1 MANERKTD
9 YFIAELLKTAKI
21 QYQPNES
28 NIKEIDDALK
38 TASKRGTGH
47 RGFPEFVGMSG
58 VFPIV
63 IEDKADLD
71 RQALYEDE
79 EQRVLSME
87 TKAVTGYAEN
97 GALHYAQIIVE
108 KTSFK
113 KVFAFGCTGNER
125 HHKIRPIYVDENGY
139 QLMPLEEN
147 FRNFSQEH
155 IKCYFREKLRGE
167 TPQEALELEQ
177 ILKSASALHESLRN
191 YGQLRDSEKPLV
203 VSAIL
208 LALSDPVFRMDS
220 LMGDE
225 IQTDGAQIYATLSA
239 YLNRRR
245 IDEDSKRERILNQF
259 TIIKDRPILNR
270 RDDRLMDAERKHL
283 GKTPIKYFAEYL
295 KQNILKPV
303 FANSQEDVLGRFYS
317 EFIRYSGGD
326 GQSLGVV
333 LTPRHITELFCG
345 LAALNA
351 ADVVFDP
358 CCGTGSFLIAA
369 MTELQGLAEDEE
381 QKKRVREE
389 QVYGMEIR
397 EDMYT
402 VACTNMLLR
411 NTGVNH
417 LECEDFLKTPVAELR
432 KIGYTAGFMNPP
444 YSQAKGK
451 STAHLSELHFI
462 RHLLD
467 GMADDGLAVVIVPQS
482 VMIGKTGND
491 KLMKE
496 ALLKAHTLEGVI
508 TLNPNTFYRVGT
520 NPCIAVFRA
529 HAPHPAGKY
538 CKFINFED
546 DGFEVNKHVGLVE
559 TEQAKDKR
567 IHLLDC
573 WHNDKPADNSFMVK
587 TPVKASDE
595 WLHAFYYFNDALP
608 AEEDFAKTMA
618 DYLSFEFNMIAH
630 GRGYLFRPAEKEE
643 RRREGRAMEEQLQE
657 RKAAGSGGKK

>member
-1 MANERKTD
+1 MTNERKTD

-21 QYQPNES
+21 KCQPNES

-58 VFPIV
+58 DFPIV
-63 IEDKADLD
+63 IENKADLE

-87 TKAVTGYAEN
+87 TRAVIGYAEN
-97 GALHYAQIIVE
+97 GALHYAQIIVK

-113 KVFAFGCTGNER
+113 KVFAFGCTGDER
-125 HHKIRPIYVDENGY
+125 HHKIRPIYVDEDGY
-139 QLMPLEEN
+139 RLMPLEEN
-147 FRNFSQEH
+147 FRNFSQDR
-155 IKCYFREKLRGE
+155 IQCYFREKLRGE
-167 TPQEALELEQ
+167 LPQEAVELEQ
-177 ILKSASALHESLRN
+177 ILKSASVLHESLRN

-208 LALSDPVFRMDS
+208 LALSDPTFRMDC

-239 YLNRRR
+239 YLNRRQ
-245 IDEDSKRERILNQF
+245 IDEDLKRERILNQF

-270 RDDRLMDAERKHL
+270 RDDRLTDADRKHL
-283 GKTPIKYFAEYL
+283 GKTPLRYFAEYL
-295 KQNILKPV
+295 KQNILKPI

-317 EFIRYSGGD
+317 EFIRYGGGD

-345 LAALNA
+345 LAAMNA
-351 ADVVFDP
+351 ADVIFDP
-358 CCGTGSFLIAA
+358 CCGTGGFLIAA
-369 MTELQGLAEDEE
+369 MAELQGMAEDEK
-381 QKKRVREE
+381 QKKRVREK

-402 VACTNMLLR
+402 VTCTNMLLR
-411 NTGVNH
+411 NAGLGH
-417 LECEDFLKTPVAELR
+417 IECDDFLQTPAAELR
-432 KIGYTAGFMNPP
+432 KIGYTVGFMNPP

-482 VMIGKTGND
+482 AMIGKTAND
-491 KLMKE
+491 RMMKE
-496 ALLKAHTLEGVI
+496 ALLKEHTLEGVI

-573 WHNDKPADNSFMVK
+573 WHHDKPADNSFMVK
-587 TPVKASDE
+587 TPIKPGDE

-608 AEEDFAKTMA
+608 ADEDFAKTMA
-618 DYLSFEFNMIAH
+618 DYLSFQFDMIAH
-630 GRGYLFRPAEKEE
+630 GRGYLFQMAD
-643 RRREGRAMEEQLQE
+643 EGESSLE
-657 RKAAGSGGKK
+657 SGQ